1 MNLVQIPGPVEAGRR
16 GNVEDQLELGNQN
29 SEHVAHEVI
38 TECHRLQGSAGRQ
51 FLLQWL
57 PPPPNSNSPSL
68 RIAVLR

>member
-16 GNVEDQLELGNQN
+16 GNVEDQLELENQN

-38 TECHRLQGSAGRQ
+38 TECHQLQGSAGRQ

-57 PPPPNSNSPSL
+57 PPPNSNSPSL
-68 RIAVLR
+68 RIAALR